1 MNPKELSMRKHLT
14 IFFLNL
20 VLLSGAAAL
29 LSACNTTAG
38 VGQDISAT
46 GKAITSGAEQSKPR

>member
-1 MNPKELSMRKHLT
+1 MRKSLT
-14 IFFLNL
+14 IIVLSLL
-20 VLLSGAAAL
+20 VLSGAAAL

-46 GKAITSGAEQSKPR
+46 GNALTRGADQSRPRY

>member
-1 MNPKELSMRKHLT
+1 MRKSLT
-14 IFFLNL
+14 IIVLSLL
-20 VLLSGAAAL
+20 VLFGAAAL

-46 GKAITSGAEQSKPR
+46 GNALTRGAEQSRPRY

>member
-1 MNPKELSMRKHLT
+1 MRKILAV
-14 IFFLNL
+14 FLLNL
-20 VLLSGAAAL
+20 SLLSGAAAL

-46 GKAITSGAEQSKPR
+46 GNAITTGAEQSKPPPNY

>member
-1 MNPKELSMRKHLT
+1 MRKSL
-14 IFFLNL
+14 IM
-20 VLLSGAAAL
+20 VLLSLLVLSGATSL

-46 GKAITSGAEQSKPR
+46 GSAITKGAEESKPR

>member
-1 MNPKELSMRKHLT
+1 MRRSLA
-14 IFFLNL
+14 IILLGLL
-20 VLLSGAAAL
+20 VLSGATAL

-46 GKAITSGAEQSKPR
+46 GSALTRGAEQSKPR

>member
-1 MNPKELSMRKHLT
+1 MRK
-14 IFFLNL
+14 NL
-20 VLLSGAAAL
+20 IMVLLSLVVLSGPTAL

-46 GKAITSGAEQSKPR
+46 GNALTSGAEQSKPR